1 VLRYA
6 SAAAVAVYVA
16 VAAAASGVGSGA
28 SVRTLR
34 QFAPAS
40 FGGVLLLPEGR
51 MVVRKRQRTALRW
64 VRGPPPLLLPNLS
77 RAVVAASAAAAPLSL
92 LLPEGGW
99 PGAQHHSAPPCCSR
113 RDGWSCASANSPP
126 SGGFEGRPRCCCHG
140 PAYALLRVALAGAPC
155 VLGRVGGRIDRAQA
169 PTHRPHA
176 FEAALAYPPW
186 RWLTLPISGHP
197 PSRR

>member
-1 VLRYA
+1 MLLLLRCCVLRYA

-40 FGGVLLLPEGR
+40 FGDV
-51 MVVRKRQRTALRW
+51 
-64 VRGPPPLLLPNLS
+64 
-77 RAVVAASAAAAPLSL
+77 L

-99 PGAQHHSAPPCCSR
+99 PGAQHHSAS
-113 RDGWSCASANSPP
+113 P

-155 VLGRVGGRIDRAQA
+155 VLGRVGGRVVRAQA

-186 RWLTLPISGHP
+186 RWLTLPISGHLP
-197 PSRR
+197 IVGSWSAGSPRYLRSWCSSWPMGRVGRFFSPNRFRC

>member
-1 VLRYA
+1 MLLLLRCCVLRYA

-40 FGGVLLLPEGR
+40 FGGVLLLPEG
-51 MVVRKRQRTALRW
+51 
-64 VRGPPPLLLPNLS
+64 
-77 RAVVAASAAAAPLSL
+77 
-92 LLPEGGW
+92 GW
-99 PGAQHHSAPPCCSR
+99 PGAQHHSAS
-113 RDGWSCASANSPP
+113 P

-140 PAYALLRVALAGAPC
+140 PAYALLRVALAGPRRVC
-155 VLGRVGGRIDRAQA
+155 WGGLGGGWSPEQA

-186 RWLTLPISGHP
+186 RWLTLPIGASAISSVVGSCP
-197 PSRR
+197 ILANVLPVTAGCPGTVRCLWSWCSSWPTGRVGRFFPRSVSL

>member
-1 VLRYA
+1 MLLLLRCCVLRYA

-40 FGGVLLLPEGR
+40 FGDV
-51 MVVRKRQRTALRW
+51 
-64 VRGPPPLLLPNLS
+64 
-77 RAVVAASAAAAPLSL
+77 L

-99 PGAQHHSAPPCCSR
+99 SS
-113 RDGWSCASANSPP
+113 ASANAPP

-155 VLGRVGGRIDRAQA
+155 VLGRVGGRMAVRKRRRTA
-169 PTHRPHA
+169 PTRSR
-176 FEAALAYPPW
+176 L
-186 RWLTLPISGHP
+186 RWLTLPGVGL
-197 PSRR
+197 PSRYRGIRHLVGNWFTSYPCQRPSRDRGMPWDRPVSLELV

>member
-1 VLRYA
+1 MLLLLRCCVLRYA

-40 FGGVLLLPEGR
+40 FGDVLLLPEGR

-99 PGAQHHSAPPCCSR
+99 PGAQHHSAPP
-113 RDGWSCASANSPP
+113 

-155 VLGRVGGRIDRAQA
+155 VLGRVGGRIVVRKRQ
-169 PTHRPHA
+169 THRPHA